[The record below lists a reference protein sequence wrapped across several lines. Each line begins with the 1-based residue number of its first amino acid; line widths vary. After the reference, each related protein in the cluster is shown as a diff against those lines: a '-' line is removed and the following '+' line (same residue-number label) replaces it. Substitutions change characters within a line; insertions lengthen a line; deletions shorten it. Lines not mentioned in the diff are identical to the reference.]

1 MTRSLGPARERAL
14 ANLLRADGWVVKG
27 TGDAHGAT
35 DLVCLKRGETPKLVQ
50 VKANRKGGPY
60 MNFRKAERAELQAEA
75 EQAGA
80 ECWLVYWPPD
90 RQPPRWI
97 GPELWPGNKER
108 RA

>member
-27 TGDAHGAT
+27 TGDAHGVF
-35 DLVCLKRGETPKLVQ
+35 DLIAARKGELMFIE

-60 MNFRKAERAELQAEA
+60 MNFRKQDREDLLAEA

-80 ECWLVYWPPD
+80 EAWLVHWPPNK
-90 RQPPRWI
+90 QPSWI
-97 GPELWPGNKER
+97 PPALWPGNKG
-108 RA
+108 